1 MPARPGHPRPSR
13 RAAVEWGVGALGC
26 LASLLVPL
34 AVLAL
39 PQSEVVAV
47 VAPPGADTTDAV
59 RIIAKAGGTVLN
71 RGGSDNVLLARS
83 DRAGFARRLYAAGA
97 RLVLDGSLAE
107 GCGPSAPSPSS
118 LTTAADTAG
127 NLP

>member
-1 MPARPGHPRPSR
+1 MPARLGQPSLSR
-13 RAAVEWGVGALGC
+13 RAGFEWGVGALGC

-59 RIIAKAGGTVLN
+59 RIIAEAGGTVLN

-83 DRAGFARRLYAAGA
+83 DRTGFARRLYAAGA
-97 RLVLDGSLAE
+97 RLVLDGRLAE
-107 GCGPSAPSPSS
+107 GCGPSAPSPPS
-118 LTTAADTAG
+118 LNAAADTAG